1 MTVIIQPM
9 GQLKSYFNDQ
19 SEITVEAG
27 RTMRETLVR
36 LQIKPEVIAGVIV
49 NGVLQSKDYTLQE
62 EDAVKLIAVLG
73 GG

>member
-1 MTVIIQPM
+1 MPVIIQPM

-27 RTMRETLVR
+27 HTVRETLVR
-36 LQIKPEVIAGVIV
+36 LQIKPEIIAGVIV
-49 NGVLQSKDYTLQE
+49 NGVLQSKDYTLQD
-62 EDAVKLIAVLG
+62 EDSVKLFAVMG